1 MGIIVLNKM
10 PPEYNNII
18 VVVNNEEIFMSA
30 ELTLSFEARTIEH
43 LGLQMYSQLP
53 AALAEL
59 IANAYDADAEVVIVS
74 IEKDAQTG
82 EEYIAVTDDGHGMS
96 RDDLNNKYLRI
107 GRNRRSPGES
117 GLLSE
122 SGHRRVS
129 GKKGIGKLAL
139 FGIGRLICVST
150 TRHGVDTRIDVV
162 LDWND
167 MMALGGGDYH
177 PVATEHRDDADNHGT
192 RIEIRKLTRT
202 TPVSLDSLA
211 KSLARLFNY
220 TGNFELF
227 VEQGRNRKNVT
238 RELRFDEDSIQFTW
252 RIPEGL
258 PIDDE
263 SRHFFQTKGVTGVVY
278 GTKTTQRDDNRGVIV
293 FVNGRRAN
301 AAGFYGASESSYAF
315 SYLSGSVE
323 ADYLDDL
330 TTDVIASDRA
340 SINWDVPATLE
351 LKRHLVQT
359 LTWISRDWRRQR
371 DKEKSRRTQQRTG
384 RDFSQWTARQRDGDG
399 ERLHE
404 LLGKIV
410 SSEVEMPETVLDS
423 ILGSV
428 EALIPEY
435 ARLHWRHL
443 HEKVR
448 EAAESDYQR
457 GDYLRALDEAM
468 KSYSAAVRLKSHVDA
483 SQDAA
488 IMNQAFGGNNAA
500 LDVAAV
506 FNRAAG
512 LGVLTEDTLK
522 SVREGQLFL
531 SKGSVAAFRNPAAHN
546 QRAILQKSQLLTDS
560 DCLDML
566 SLVSH
571 LWRRLDGADVV

>member
-1 MGIIVLNKM
+1 
-10 PPEYNNII
+10 
-18 VVVNNEEIFMSA
+18 MSA

-59 IANAYDADAEVVIVS
+59 IANAYDADAGEVVVS
-74 IEKDAQTG
+74 IEKDGETG
-82 EEYIAVTDDGHGMS
+82 DEYIAVTDDGHGMS
-96 RDDLNNKYLRI
+96 RDDLNDKYLRI
-107 GRNRRSPGES
+107 GRNRRAPEEA

-122 SGHRRVS
+122 SGFRKVS

-139 FGIGRLICVST
+139 FGIGRLIFVST
-150 TRHGVDTRIDVV
+150 TRRGVASRIDVV

-167 MMALGGGDYH
+167 MMSLGGGDYH
-177 PVATEHRDDADNHGT
+177 PMATERKAEDDDHGT
-192 RIEIRKLTRT
+192 RIEIRDLTRT
-202 TPVSLDSLA
+202 SPVSLDNLA
-211 KSLARLFNY
+211 KSLSRLFNY
-220 TGNFELF
+220 TGNFDLF
-227 VEQGRNRKNVT
+227 IEKGKSRKNVT
-238 RELRFDEDSIQFTW
+238 RDLRFDDDDIQFTW
-252 RIPEGL
+252 RIPDNL

-263 SRHFFQTKGVTGVVY
+263 ARRFFQSKGIRGVVY
-278 GTKTTQRDDNRGVIV
+278 GTKATQKDDNRGVIV
-293 FVNGRRAN
+293 FVSGRRAN

-315 SYLSGSVE
+315 SYLSGTLE

-330 TTDVIASDRA
+330 ATDVISSDRA

-371 DKEKSRRTQQRTG
+371 DEAKASRVQRRTG
-384 RDFSQWTARQRDGDG
+384 RDFSQWTSKQRDGDG
-399 ERLHE
+399 GRLHE

-410 SSEVEMPETVLDS
+410 SSEVEMPESVLDS
-423 ILGSV
+423 ILNSV

-448 EAAESDYQR
+448 DAAESDYQR

-468 KSYSAAVRLKSHVDA
+468 KSYSAAVRLKSMVNA
-483 SQDAA
+483 SQDSA
-488 IMNQAFGGNNAA
+488 IMSAAFAGNNAA

-506 FNRAAG
+506 FSRSAG
-512 LGVLTEDTLK
+512 HGVLTEETLT
-522 SVREGQLFL
+522 SVREGQHFL

-546 QRAILQKSQLLTDS
+546 QRSILQDTQLLTDS